1 MLSAFILSR
10 GSYPA
15 MPLARQPIY
24 QCSVNPGPLVL
35 GTNPIKLPT
44 PTTDRDQTVSR
55 RFEPSSR
62 TTLIG
67 EQPNPWKVLHVN
79 SWTRSAC
86 YPQGSF
92 YPLSYGPS
100 IRDRKIIMSDFR
112 PCSSCRTR
120 SQASLCH
127 CTRGTISNRAEDT
140 LERLRYSLGGDR
152 PSQTT
157 RLPLSAGS

>member
-1 MLSAFILSR
+1 MLSALISSG

-35 GTNPIKLPT
+35 GTRPFKLPT

-67 EQPNPWKVLHVN
+67 EQPNPWKA
-79 SWTRSAC
+79 WTRSAC

-92 YPLSYGPS
+92 YPLSDGLS
-100 IRDRKIIMSDFR
+100 IQNRQITKSYFR
-112 PCSSCRTR
+112 TCSTCLSH
-120 SQASLCH
+120 SQARLCL
-127 CTRGTISNRAEDT
+127 CTRHMISNHAERT

-152 PSQTT
+152 PSQTA
-157 RLPLSAGS
+157 RLTLSAAS